1 MSQPTRDP
9 GPEATI
15 GGAAAGASAG
25 AGHEP
30 AGRTVVPDSDAVRR
44 LAALRPL
51 ADRAHQALRDIAA
64 ELSGLVEQWEV

>member
-1 MSQPTRDP
+1 
-9 GPEATI
+9 
-15 GGAAAGASAG
+15 
-25 AGHEP
+25 
-30 AGRTVVPDSDAVRR
+30 VVPDSDAVRR